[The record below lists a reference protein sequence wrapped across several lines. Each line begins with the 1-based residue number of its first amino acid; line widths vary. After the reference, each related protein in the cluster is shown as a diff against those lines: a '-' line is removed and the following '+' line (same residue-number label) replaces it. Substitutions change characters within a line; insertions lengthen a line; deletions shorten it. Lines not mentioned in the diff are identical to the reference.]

1 MACLGRFTI
10 QLVDDEITCLP
21 LSRTMKLRFAGNSI
35 YPSVHFPWLA
45 VFGIGALKE
54 HDAMGNGRN
63 VKRAVGA
70 SNLFLVEVYNER
82 HTLYWLSSDRLC
94 PPPLPRAIECD

>member
-21 LSRTMKLRFAGNSI
+21 LSRTMKLRSAGNSI

-45 VFGIGALKE
+45 VFGIGAL
-54 HDAMGNGRN
+54 GNHSSLLLIGGGSELH
-63 VKRAVGA
+63 KRSPGDGGTPG
-70 SNLFLVEVYNER
+70 LGF
-82 HTLYWLSSDRLC
+82 RLGGTNAAWATT
-94 PPPLPRAIECD
+94 PLHATHY

>member
-1 MACLGRFTI
+1 MACLGGFAI

-35 YPSVHFPWLA
+35 YPSVHFPWPA

-54 HDAMGNGRN
+54 HDAVGSGCN
-63 VKRAVGA
+63 VK
-70 SNLFLVEVYNER
+70 
-82 HTLYWLSSDRLC
+82 
-94 PPPLPRAIECD
+94 

>member
-1 MACLGRFTI
+1 MACLGGFTI

-35 YPSVHFPWLA
+35 YPFPWPA

-54 HDAMGNGRN
+54 HDAVGSGCN
-63 VKRAVGA
+63 VK
-70 SNLFLVEVYNER
+70 
-82 HTLYWLSSDRLC
+82 
-94 PPPLPRAIECD
+94 